1 MQGNHVLRIK
11 GHRTVT
17 QRGNLNRELKLQQQ
31 NQMKTLQMKSKIIYN
46 YEMKNPLDGSRTDM
60 RRQKKE
66 FVNMKINQ
74 QKLSKLKKE
83 RNRRKTNRQSKI
95 SGTTSSVPMYVCVC
109 TQSSL
114 TLYGPMDCS
123 LPGSYAHG
131 IFQAKTP
138 EWAVIS
144 YSRGSSQPRGQTH
157 VSVSPALSGR
167 FFTTSATWEALC
179 VSTEVPN

>member
-1 MQGNHVLRIK
+1 
-11 GHRTVT
+11 
-17 QRGNLNRELKLQQQ
+17 
-31 NQMKTLQMKSKIIYN
+31 MKSKIRYN

-66 FVNMKINQ
+66 VVNMKINQ

-83 RNRRKTNRQSKI
+83 RNRRKTDRQSKI

-123 LPGSYAHG
+123 LPGSSAHG
-131 IFQAKTP
+131 IF
-138 EWAVIS
+138 
-144 YSRGSSQPRGQTH
+144 SRQKH
-157 VSVSPALSGR
+157 LSGLSFPIPGDR
-167 FFTTSATWEALC
+167 PNPGVKPTSLCLLHCQADSLPVVPPGKPCVFQQKYQTEKETKQTFF
-179 VSTEVPN
+179 